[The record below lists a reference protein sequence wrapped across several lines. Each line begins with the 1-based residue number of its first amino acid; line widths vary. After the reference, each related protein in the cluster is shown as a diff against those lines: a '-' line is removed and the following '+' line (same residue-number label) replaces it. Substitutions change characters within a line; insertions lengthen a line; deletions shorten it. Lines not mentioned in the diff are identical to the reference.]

1 MRFFL
6 KFLYCKVGG
15 DVLSMHRYQYEFQYW
30 YESLSGIIMSSSIGI
45 VPILITDIL
54 FVDIWYQYIALA
66 KKIEQK
72 WSLTPIVFW
81 HFSKLSK

>member
-15 DVLSMHRYQYEFQYW
+15 DVLSIHRYQYEFQYW
-30 YESLSGIIMSSSIGI
+30 YESLSGISMSSSIGM
-45 VPILITDIL
+45 VPIPITDIL
-54 FVDIWYQYIALA
+54 FVDICALV
-66 KKIEQK
+66 KKIEQT